1 MNHVLLYVAGVALV
15 IHGLI
20 ELAPVLFQNKG
31 NPAQPQGRQMQ
42 KFIFEPLQNNM
53 KITTLVG
60 VIFGVVRIIAA
71 LGIFLSLMWGWAL
84 GVIISVVTFIIMTLY
99 LPWGIMDGILSGI
112 TLISLLMGYFG
123 GQRIP

>member
-1 MNHVLLYVAGVALV
+1 MNHVWYYVAGVALI

-20 ELAPVLFQNKG
+20 EVAPLLFKSAG
-31 NPAQPQGRQMQ
+31 KSPQGKGMQ

-60 VIFGVVRIIAA
+60 GIFGVVRILAA
-71 LGIFLSLMWGWAL
+71 AGIFLSLMWGWAL

-112 TLISLLMGYFG
+112 TLIGLLIGYFG
-123 GQRIP
+123 SQRIP

>member
-1 MNHVLLYVAGVALV
+1 MNHIFFYVAGAALI

-20 ELAPVLFQNKG
+20 ELAPLLFQNKA
-31 NPAQPQGRQMQ
+31 NAPQGREMQ

-53 KITTLVG
+53 KVTTLVG
-60 VIFGVVRIIAA
+60 GIFGVVRLLAA

-84 GVIISVVTFIIMTLY
+84 GVIISVVTFVIMTLY

-112 TLISLLMGYFG
+112 ALISLLIGYFG
-123 GQRIP
+123 SQRIP